1 MSFTI
6 PPGDSNH
13 AGHAEAE
20 FNQPVELVYSQP
32 HMHLRGKDMDIRVE
46 YPTGESEML
55 VSVPRFDFNWQMVY
69 YEAKPRLL
77 PKGTKIKLD
86 AHWDNSANNRMN
98 PDPKAT
104 IKWGDQSWDEM
115 IFAWIGVVVPPDV
128 DLDKAMAVRRGNAAN
143 SSRP

>member
-1 MSFTI
+1 M
-6 PPGDSNH
+6 
-13 AGHAEAE
+13 
-20 FNQPVELVYSQP
+20 
-32 HMHLRGKDMDIRVE
+32 
-46 YPTGESEML
+46 
-55 VSVPRFDFNWQMVY
+55 
-69 YEAKPRLL
+69 L

-143 SSRP
+143 STLP